1 MAFVVPRRS
10 RPPSN
15 EAMATAPGT
24 TKSSSNEDS
33 LRICARLRPA
43 DPGSTKRPSKWSAAR
58 RLLSEQPTQPLAVVR
73 RQGATPTLQ
82 AKGLEF
88 SVDHVFD
95 ADQGQAECYEQGV
108 RERVA
113 WALKGHNVTVLAY
126 GQTGSGK
133 THTMFGAE
141 EALADLCESDPRL
154 HGIVPRACRQLF
166 EGAAAAARPR
176 LRVRIS
182 FLEIHLDRLR
192 DLLAPAGHDTPALSL
207 RETPSQGLVVEGLWH
222 EVASS
227 AKEAVRHVQRG
238 SAARAVGRMQ
248 MNERSSRGHG
258 VLAISLHDLAGNLAG
273 SGGDDAFCRSTQRGK
288 LVLVD
293 LAGME
298 SSKKSGAA
306 ERPRLSAAAALSPSD
321 EPLRREE
328 ARHINQSLCALGTVI
343 ERLHDR
349 VGSHVPYRDSKLT
362 RLLQETLGG
371 GGSRSVLVATLRT
384 EEESLDESLGTLRFA
399 LRAKAVRVLPRQ
411 ELSGPSFQEIEELQQ
426 ANEQLVYSKEQ
437 LQASVEA
444 QRSLVRRLGEVEL
457 LQGGESVR
465 RAAAEEAAGAEAR
478 RRAAAEAEAA
488 ALLARLE
495 AQQVRAEAAQRET
508 QAAVE
513 AAVAA
518 AQAEGAAEVEAVARG
533 AAAREAALEAALAD
547 RGASVTAMEAAMA
560 AAVAAA
566 QAEGAAVTAKAATA
580 VEEMAAAVAQ
590 AQAEGVAVAQQRGAA
605 VAVLEA
611 AIVDQRQEAARDAA
625 RAAAARAQAT
635 AEGRVAGQRSAAVA
649 AIEETAAAMETALR
663 AREAEAEAKAARVE
677 RLARAAAEAGAA
689 VAVASHPPEK
699 PCPPSPRWW
708 KRERSAAAAVEAA
721 VEAATAV
728 VAACAAAAAGP
739 AGGGSPARRLLAGHR
754 VALQRT
760 LAAKTGG
767 LLEGE
772 ARSEEGRAAE
782 AASEVAEEPGWV
794 RRWIGSPTKQA
805 GPSRIASPATKHP
818 KGGRQRKVVKGSDK
832 PELVSPISLLSP
844 PAPAAKERQSSPDA
858 ILDRL
863 DIEPHAPPAA
873 AAAATATV
881 AVRPPPPSRAAEAA
895 GWVTAASLL
904 LLGLLLLLRHGVLP
918 HTHGLGAT
926 QLDPISSPISSR
938 IFLASL
944 GRTLRRS
951 AGAGAGA
958 LGAAVG
964 VPLSSELASE
974 VRRKAELAG
983 EVRRRRLQVDA
994 AAGGGGAGGSP
1005 RAGQWRAKASS
1016 KSSKRRA
1023 WIDVV

>member
-1 MAFVVPRRS
+1 MATRRS
-10 RPPSN
+10 KWSAIP
-15 EAMATAPGT
+15 TA
-24 TKSSSNEDS
+24 SRIIENEDS

-43 DPGSTKRPSKWSAAR
+43 DPASGRRPSKWSAAR
-58 RLLSEQPTQPLAVVR
+58 RLLSEQPVQPLAVVR
-73 RQGATPTLQ
+73 RQGAAPTLQ

-141 EALADLCESDPRL
+141 EALADLCGSDPQL

-192 DLLAPAGHDTPALSL
+192 DLLAPAGHDAPALSL

-258 VLAISLHDLAGNLAG
+258 ILAISLHDLAGDLAG
-273 SGGDDAFCRSTQRGK
+273 GGGDDAFCRSTRRGR

-306 ERPRLSAAAALSPSD
+306 EKRGAASLSPSD

-411 ELSGPSFQEIEELQQ
+411 EISGPSFLEIEELQQ

-457 LQGGESVR
+457 LQGGEAAR
-465 RAAAEEAAGAEAR
+465 RAAAEEVAGAEAQ
-478 RRAAAEAEAA
+478 RRAEAEAEAA
-488 ALLARLE
+488 ALHARLD
-495 AQQVRAEAAQRET
+495 AQQAQAEAAQRET
-508 QAAVE
+508 HAAVE

-566 QAEGAAVTAKAATA
+566 QAEGAAVTAEAATA

-590 AQAEGVAVAQQRGAA
+590 AQAEGAAVAQQRGAA

-611 AIVDQRQEAARDAA
+611 AVVDQRQEAARDAA

-635 AEGRVAGQRSAAVA
+635 AEGLVAGQRSAAVA

-677 RLARAAAEAGAA
+677 RMARAAAEAGAA
-689 VAVASHPPEK
+689 VAVTARPSEK

-721 VEAATAV
+721 VEAAAAV

-760 LAAKTGG
+760 LAAQTGG

-772 ARSEEGRAAE
+772 ARSEGGPAAE
-782 AASEVAEEPGWV
+782 AEAAAAAGAAEELGWV
-794 RRWIGSPTKQA
+794 RRWIGSPQKQA
-805 GPSRIASPATKHP
+805 GPSRIASPTTRQP
-818 KGGRQRKVVKGSDK
+818 KGAKQRKVVKISEGA
-832 PELVSPISLLSP
+832 ELVSPLSLLSP
-844 PAPAAKERQSSPDA
+844 PAPAAKERQSSPDV

-873 AAAATATV
+873 AA

-918 HTHGLGAT
+918 HTHGLGST

-944 GRTLRRS
+944 GRTLRHS
-951 AGAGAGA
+951 AGAGAGV

-994 AAGGGGAGGSP
+994 AAGGGGAEESP
-1005 RAGQWRAKASS
+1005 RAGRPRWRAEASS

-1023 WIDVV
+1023 WADVL

>member
-1 MAFVVPRRS
+1 MP
-10 RPPSN
+10 
-15 EAMATAPGT
+15 TAPGT
-24 TKSSSNEDS
+24 TTSSSNEDS

-43 DPGSTKRPSKWSAAR
+43 DPACSKRSSKWSATR
-58 RLLSEQPTQPLAVVR
+58 RLLSEQPIQPLAVVR
-73 RQGATPTLQ
+73 REGATPTLQ

-141 EALADLCESDPRL
+141 EALADLCGSDPQL

-192 DLLAPAGHDTPALSL
+192 DLLAPAGHDAPALSL

-258 VLAISLHDLAGNLAG
+258 VLAISLHDVAGDLAGG
-273 SGGDDAFCRSTQRGK
+273 SGDDAFCRSTRRGK

-298 SSKKSGAA
+298 SSKKSGVA
-306 ERPRLSAAAALSPSD
+306 ERSRVGAASLSPSD

-343 ERLHDR
+343 ERLHER

-411 ELSGPSFQEIEELQQ
+411 ELPGPSLQEIEELRQ
-426 ANEQLVYSKEQ
+426 ANEQLVHSREQ

-444 QRSLVRRLGEVEL
+444 QRSLVRRLSEVER
-457 LQGGESVR
+457 LQGGEAAR

-478 RRAAAEAEAA
+478 RRAEAEAEAA
-488 ALLARLE
+488 ALVARLE
-495 AQQVRAEAAQRET
+495 AEQARAEAAQRET

-518 AQAEGAAEVEAVARG
+518 AQARGAAELEAVARD

-566 QAEGAAVTAKAATA
+566 QAEGAAATAEAATA
-580 VEEMAAAVAQ
+580 VEEMAAAVA
-590 AQAEGVAVAQQRGAA
+590 AARAEGAAVAQQRGAA

-611 AIVDQRQEAARDAA
+611 AVESQRQEAARDAE
-625 RAAAARAQAT
+625 RAAVARAQAT

-649 AIEETAAAMETALR
+649 AIEETAAAMEAALR
-663 AREAEAEAKAARVE
+663 AREAAAEAKAARAE

-689 VAVASHPPEK
+689 VAVPPAARPSEK
-699 PCPPSPRWW
+699 PCPPSPCWW

-721 VEAATAV
+721 VDAATAV
-728 VAACAAAAAGP
+728 VAACAAAATGSTT
-739 AGGGSPARRLLAGHR
+739 GGTPARRLLAGHR

-760 LAAKTGG
+760 LAAQTAG

-772 ARSEEGRAAE
+772 ARSEGGSAAAAAAAAE
-782 AASEVAEEPGWV
+782 EEEEEPGWL
-794 RRWIGSPTKQA
+794 RRGIGPPARKQA
-805 GPSRIASPATKHP
+805 GPSRITSPATRQP
-818 KGGRQRKVVKGSDK
+818 RGGKQRKAAQRSD
-832 PELVSPISLLSP
+832 EGGLVSPISLLSP
-844 PAPAAKERQSSPDA
+844 PAPAAKEGQTSPDL

-863 DIEPHAPPAA
+863 DIQPRAEAA
-873 AAAATATV
+873 EATL

-895 GWVTAASLL
+895 GWVTVASLL

-918 HTHGLGAT
+918 HAHGLGAT
-926 QLDPISSPISSR
+926 HLDPISSPISSR

-974 VRRKAELAG
+974 VRR
-983 EVRRRRLQVDA
+983 RWLQVDA
-994 AAGGGGAGGSP
+994 AVGGGGGVEASP
-1005 RAGQWRAKASS
+1005 RAGRWRAEASS

-1023 WIDVV
+1023 WADVL

>member
-1 MAFVVPRRS
+1 MPSAARRS
-10 RPPSN
+10 RPPSK
-15 EAMATAPGT
+15 EVTPTVSET
-24 TKSSSNEDS
+24 TKTSSNEDS

-43 DPGSTKRPSKWSAAR
+43 DPGSSKRPSKWSAAR
-58 RLLSEQPTQPLAVVR
+58 RLLSEQPAQPLAVVR

-141 EALADLCESDPRL
+141 EALADLCGSDPRL

-192 DLLAPAGHDTPALSL
+192 DLLAPAGHDAPALSL

-258 VLAISLHDLAGNLAG
+258 VLAISLHDLAGDLAG
-273 SGGDDAFCRSTQRGK
+273 GGGGDDAFCRSTRRGR

-306 ERPRLSAAAALSPSD
+306 ERPRLGAASLSPSD

-411 ELSGPSFQEIEELQQ
+411 ELAGPSFQEIEELQQ
-426 ANEQLVYSKEQ
+426 ANEQLVHSKEQ

-457 LQGGESVR
+457 LQGGEAAR
-465 RAAAEEAAGAEAR
+465 RAAAEEAAGTEAR
-478 RRAAAEAEAA
+478 RRAEAEAEAA

-495 AQQVRAEAAQRET
+495 AQQVRTEAAQRET

-533 AAAREAALEAALAD
+533 AAEREAALEAALAD

-566 QAEGAAVTAKAATA
+566 QAEGAAVTAEAATA
-580 VEEMAAAVAQ
+580 VEEMAVAVAQ
-590 AQAEGVAVAQQRGAA
+590 AQAEGAAVAQQRGAA

-611 AIVDQRQEAARDAA
+611 AVVGQRQEAARDAA

-635 AEGRVAGQRSAAVA
+635 ADGRVAGQRSAAVA
-649 AIEETAAAMETALR
+649 AIEETAAAMESALR

-689 VAVASHPPEK
+689 VAVAARPSEK

-721 VEAATAV
+721 VEAAAAV

-739 AGGGSPARRLLAGHR
+739 VGGGSPARRLLAGHR

-760 LAAKTGG
+760 LAAQTGG

-772 ARSEEGRAAE
+772 TRSEGGPAAE
-782 AASEVAEEPGWV
+782 AAEEPGWV
-794 RRWIGSPTKQA
+794 RRWIGSPKKQA
-805 GPSRIASPATKHP
+805 GPSRIASPTTKQP
-818 KGGRQRKVVKGSDK
+818 KGGKQRKAVKGSDK

-844 PAPAAKERQSSPDA
+844 PAPVAKERQSSPDV

-863 DIEPHAPPAA
+863 DIQPHTPPAA
-873 AAAATATV
+873 TAAAAV

-918 HTHGLGAT
+918 HTHGLGAN

-974 VRRKAELAG
+974 VQRKAELAG

-994 AAGGGGAGGSP
+994 AAGGGGAEGSP
-1005 RAGQWRAKASS
+1005 RAGRWRAEASS

-1023 WIDVV
+1023 WADVL

>member
-1 MAFVVPRRS
+1 MASTTQRS
-10 RPPSN
+10 RSPLK
-15 EAMATAPGT
+15 EAMPTAPVT
-24 TKSSSNEDS
+24 TTSSSNEDS

-43 DPGSTKRPSKWSAAR
+43 DPACSKRPSKWSATR
-58 RLLSEQPTQPLAVVR
+58 RLLSEQPIQPLAVVR
-73 RQGATPTLQ
+73 REGATPTLQ

-88 SVDHVFD
+88 SVDHVF
-95 ADQGQAECYEQGV
+95 DQGQAECYEQGV

-141 EALADLCESDPRL
+141 EALADLCGSDPQL

-166 EGAAAAARPR
+166 EDAAAAARPR

-192 DLLAPAGHDTPALSL
+192 DLLAPAGHDAPALSL

-258 VLAISLHDLAGNLAG
+258 VLAISLHDIAGDLAGG
-273 SGGDDAFCRSTQRGK
+273 SGDDAFCRSTRRGK

-306 ERPRLSAAAALSPSD
+306 ERSRVGAASLSPSD

-343 ERLHDR
+343 ERLHEP

-411 ELSGPSFQEIEELQQ
+411 VLSGPSLQEIEELRQ
-426 ANEQLVYSKEQ
+426 ANEQLVHSREQ
-437 LQASVEA
+437 LKSSVEA
-444 QRSLVRRLGEVEL
+444 QRSLVRRLSEVER
-457 LQGGESVR
+457 LQGGETAR
-465 RAAAEEAAGAEAR
+465 RAAAEEAAEAEAR
-478 RRAAAEAEAA
+478 RRVEAEAEAA

-495 AQQVRAEAAQRET
+495 AEQARAEAAQRET

-518 AQAEGAAEVEAVARG
+518 AQAQGAAELEAVARD
-533 AAAREAALEAALAD
+533 AAGRQAALEAALAD

-566 QAEGAAVTAKAATA
+566 QAEGAAATAEAATA
-580 VEEMAAAVAQ
+580 VEEMAAAVAA
-590 AQAEGVAVAQQRGAA
+590 AQAEGAAVAQQRGAA

-611 AIVDQRQEAARDAA
+611 AVESQRQEAARDAE

-649 AIEETAAAMETALR
+649 AIEETAAAMEAALR
-663 AREAEAEAKAARVE
+663 AREAAAEAKAARAE

-689 VAVASHPPEK
+689 VAVAARPSEK
-699 PCPPSPRWW
+699 PCPPSPCWW

-721 VEAATAV
+721 VDAATAV
-728 VAACAAAAAGP
+728 VAACAAAATGSA
-739 AGGGSPARRLLAGHR
+739 AGGTPARRLLAGHR

-760 LAAKTGG
+760 LAAQTAG
-767 LLEGE
+767 LLEGK
-772 ARSEEGRAAE
+772 ARSEGGPAVAA
-782 AASEVAEEPGWV
+782 AAAVGEEEEEEEEPSWL
-794 RRWIGSPTKQA
+794 RRGIGPPARKQA
-805 GPSRIASPATKHP
+805 GPSRITSFATRQP
-818 KGGRQRKVVKGSDK
+818 RGGKQRKPAQGSD
-832 PELVSPISLLSP
+832 ERGLVSPISLLSP
-844 PAPAAKERQSSPDA
+844 PAPAAKEGQTSPDL

-863 DIEPHAPPAA
+863 DIQPRAA
-873 AAAATATV
+873 AAAATL
-881 AVRPPPPSRAAEAA
+881 AVRPPPPSRVAEAA

-918 HTHGLGAT
+918 HAHGLGAT

-974 VRRKAELAG
+974 VRR
-983 EVRRRRLQVDA
+983 RWLQVDA
-994 AAGGGGAGGSP
+994 AVGGGGGVEASP
-1005 RAGQWRAKASS
+1005 RAGRWRAEASS

-1023 WIDVV
+1023 WADVL

>member
-1 MAFVVPRRS
+1 M
-10 RPPSN
+10 
-15 EAMATAPGT
+15 
-24 TKSSSNEDS
+24 
-33 LRICARLRPA
+33 RPA
-43 DPGSTKRPSKWSAAR
+43 DPASGRRPSKWSAAR
-58 RLLSEQPTQPLAVVR
+58 RLLSEQPVQPLAVVR
-73 RQGATPTLQ
+73 RQGAAPTLQ

-141 EALADLCESDPRL
+141 EALADLCGSDPRL

-192 DLLAPAGHDTPALSL
+192 DLLAPAGHDAPALSL

-258 VLAISLHDLAGNLAG
+258 VLAISLHDLAGDLAG
-273 SGGDDAFCRSTQRGK
+273 GGGGDDAFCRSTRRGR

-306 ERPRLSAAAALSPSD
+306 ERPRLGAASLSPSD

-426 ANEQLVYSKEQ
+426 ANEQLVHSKEQ

-457 LQGGESVR
+457 LQGGEAAR
-465 RAAAEEAAGAEAR
+465 RAAAEEAAGTEAR
-478 RRAAAEAEAA
+478 RRAEAEAEAA

-495 AQQVRAEAAQRET
+495 AQQVRTEAAQRET

-566 QAEGAAVTAKAATA
+566 QAEGAAVTAEAATA
-580 VEEMAAAVAQ
+580 VEEMAVAVAQ
-590 AQAEGVAVAQQRGAA
+590 AQAEGAAVAQQRGAA

-611 AIVDQRQEAARDAA
+611 AVVDQRQEAARDAA

-677 RLARAAAEAGAA
+677 RMARAAAEAGAA
-689 VAVASHPPEK
+689 VAVTARPSEK

-721 VEAATAV
+721 VEAAAAV

-760 LAAKTGG
+760 LAAQTGG

-772 ARSEEGRAAE
+772 ARSEGGPAAE
-782 AASEVAEEPGWV
+782 AGAAGAAGAAEELGWV
-794 RRWIGSPTKQA
+794 RRWICSPQKQA
-805 GPSRIASPATKHP
+805 GPSRIASPTTRQP
-818 KGGRQRKVVKGSDK
+818 KGAKQRKVVKISEGA
-832 PELVSPISLLSP
+832 ELVSPLSLLSP
-844 PAPAAKERQSSPDA
+844 PAPAAKERQSSPDV

-873 AAAATATV
+873 AA

-918 HTHGLGAT
+918 HTHGLGAN

-974 VRRKAELAG
+974 VQRKAELAG

-994 AAGGGGAGGSP
+994 AAGGGGAEGSP
-1005 RAGQWRAKASS
+1005 RAGRPRWRAEASS

-1023 WIDVV
+1023 WADVL